1 MLHKQIQII
10 CDTCGA
16 LSAQV
21 FTSAVEAKRQLRTE
35 GWRFRNGIHTCPTG
49 CSANRTNTRTME
61 AHTPAEVEHEEEI

>member
-1 MLHKQIQII
+1 MLVKEIKLV

-16 LSAQV
+16 FSAQR

-35 GWRFRNGIHTCPTG
+35 GWRFRNGIHTCPDG

-61 AHTPAEVEHEEEI
+61 THTPAEVEQEEEI